1 MKLFTLSTTL
11 FTALAQ
17 GQDSWQE
24 VLLPD
29 NPDLWRTMPD
39 IPYAWLADTL
49 RYAIFEGDDGN
60 MYMTV

>member
-1 MKLFTLSTTL
+1 MKLFTLSSSIL
-11 FTALAQ
+11 LAAS
-17 GQDSWQE
+17 QDTWQE

-39 IPYAWLADTL
+39 IPYAWLADSL